1 MPPSS
6 SAKLRFGPYEL
17 DPLAL
22 ELRKLDRRI
31 RIRPQACK
39 ILAFLISRPGEV
51 VTREELRRHLWSDEM
66 FVDFEHSLNFCIR
79 QIRSALGESADAPNY
94 IETLPRV
101 GYRFLASS
109 KPTVHSIA
117 VLPFQNS
124 GSEPDIE
131 YLSDGITESIIRQ
144 VALIPGIQVMARST
158 VFRFKKKD
166 SKPLE
171 VGRKLGVGAVVTGT
185 VVERHGQIDVAV
197 ELVEVATGAQLW
209 GARYQRPSNEM
220 VLIQGEIPTEIS
232 KKLHFSLNRV
242 EQKRVAATWTDNAEA
257 YRSYLR
263 GRHFWNKRQFEP
275 AVQQFRL
282 ALDQDPLFALAY
294 AGLADCFGI
303 MGFYGYLPP
312 SDSWPKAKA
321 AALKGLE
328 IDAEVSEAHASL
340 GFAKLFYDWDL
351 IGSRESCR
359 HALDLSPNN
368 HIAYQYLSCC
378 LTAVREH
385 AGAIELMERARE
397 LDPLSAWSQTA
408 VAFAYYF
415 SGHFAR
421 SVEESRKALELDP
434 GLPEAHRWLGV
445 SLVQLGQYEEA
456 IAELRIAATSLG
468 ETPAALG
475 SLSRAYGRAGMTS
488 EVEEII
494 QQLRGIATRK
504 KVAAASLAVAYS
516 SVGKQDEALDWLS
529 RAVDNRSSWLAM
541 LDAEPWW
548 DPLRGDP
555 RFEQI
560 RLRIGLPKLAT

>member
-1 MPPSS
+1 MPPPS

-39 ILAFLISRPGEV
+39 ILAFLISRRGEV
-51 VTREELRRHLWSDEM
+51 VTREELRRHLWSDET

-117 VLPFQNS
+117 VLPFLNS

-131 YLSDGITESIIRQ
+131 YLSDGITENIIRQ

-166 SKPLE
+166 SNPLE

-185 VVERHGQIDVAV
+185 VVERHGQVDVAV
-197 ELVEVATGAQLW
+197 ELVEVETGAQLW
-209 GARYQRPSNEM
+209 GARYQRPSDEM

-242 EQKRVAATWTDNAEA
+242 EQKRVAGTWTDNAEA

-294 AGLADCFGI
+294 AGLADCFGS

-328 IDAEVSEAHASL
+328 IDAEVSEAHASI
-340 GFAKLFYDWDL
+340 GFTKLFYDWDL

-359 HALDLSPNN
+359 HALELSPNN

-378 LTAVREH
+378 LIAAREH

-397 LDPLSAWSQTA
+397 IDPLSAWSQTA

-415 SGHFAR
+415 SGHFVR

-434 GLPEAHRWLGV
+434 GLPEAHRWLGI
-445 SLVQLGQYEEA
+445 SLVQLGLYEEA

-529 RAVDNRSSWLAM
+529 RAVDNRSSWLIM
-541 LDAEPWW
+541 LDVEPWW

-560 RLRIGLPKLAT
+560 RVRIGLPKLAT